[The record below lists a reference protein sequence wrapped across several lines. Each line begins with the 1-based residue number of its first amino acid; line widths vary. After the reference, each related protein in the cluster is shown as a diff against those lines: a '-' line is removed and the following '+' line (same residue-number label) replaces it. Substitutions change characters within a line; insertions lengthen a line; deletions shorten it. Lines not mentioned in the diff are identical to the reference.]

1 MLRLLAFAS
10 AALFSAGCGYVGEP
24 LPPQLHI
31 PQHVTD
37 LAASEHGGQIELTF
51 TSPTHTTDGMVI
63 DRPVTFEIGIGE
75 SPVPFRLDAWE
86 AGVRRLNGA
95 PSGKPTVL
103 YTVPAADWV
112 GKLVVIAVK
121 ILGANGRDNGWS
133 NLVTLSVVPP
143 LAAPA
148 ELQVNSAAD
157 GVHLSWR
164 SDAPRF
170 RIYRRADD
178 EPKAAMLAETEHAE
192 YTDAT
197 AEYGKTYHYAVEAI
211 RAERDVRALSEPSA
225 ETAIT
230 PVDTFPPSVPSAL
243 AALAST
249 GSIELV
255 WNRDT
260 ESDLAGYRV
269 YRAVGDGPF
278 EKIAE
283 TQQSPS
289 YSDRN
294 IQPGKKYRYA
304 VSAFDNAGN
313 ESRRSAPVDVTAP

>member
-10 AALFSAGCGYVGEP
+10 AALFLAGCGYVGEP

-37 LAASEHGGQIELTF
+37 LAAGEHGGQIELTF
-51 TSPTHTTDGMVI
+51 TLPTHTTDGMVI
-63 DRPVTFEIGIGE
+63 DRPLTFEIGIGE

-103 YTVPAADWV
+103 YAVPAADWV

-157 GVHLSWR
+157 GVHLAWR

-170 RIYRRADD
+170 RIYRRVDD
-178 EPKAAMLAETEHAE
+178 EPKAATLAETEHAE

-197 AEYGKTYHYAVEAI
+197 AEYGKAYHYAVEAI
-211 RAERDVRALSEPSA
+211 RTERDVRASSEPSA
-225 ETAIT
+225 EVTTT

-260 ESDLAGYRV
+260 EPDLAGYRV

-278 EKIAE
+278 EKLAE

-294 IQPGKKYRYA
+294 IQPGRKYRYA